1 MSGEQGSSKL
11 EEGLKLLNLSLGRIA
26 GKAQH
31 LNESVQYLIDEL
43 ALYRN
48 GLKIMNESLDELKKR
63 EAKANEHG

>member
-1 MSGEQGSSKL
+1 LSGEQGSSKL